1 MMKETRR
8 INVTFPEDL
17 LQELDELALP
27 RKRSQIIVQ
36 ATAEYVRKLK
46 LLAAIKETSGAWD
59 DASHPELATPDDI
72 ERWIRQMRGTWRR
85 ESLWEEEAN
94 A

>member
-1 MMKETRR
+1 MEETRR

-17 LQELDELALP
+17 LQELDELAPP

-59 DASHPELATPDDI
+59 DASHPELATAEDI
-72 ERWIRQMRGTWRR
+72 ERWVRQMRGAWRR
-85 ESLWEEEAN
+85 EPLWEE
-94 A
+94 